1 MLGNREYQYTDTP
14 PSASTDR
21 GFGATQSLFDTS
33 PTRTLFH
40 DLDAQPQDLSQH
52 PYYGYDQ
59 DPSTAPDFTIQE
71 ADPHEASLSAAED
84 AAEES
89 ELTEGPLGEEL
100 VMLRKLNRTMATIS
114 SSLSTV
120 EANIQQFH
128 STIAQTKD
136 LIALWGDVFSETH
149 QVQGLLMDT
158 KWRGASHDRMV
169 LEERQREE
177 ERQRQLAIEEEA
189 RRAQKAANRAQAEL
203 QARPP
208 PASAP
213 TRGCGSVVR
222 GGSTRGRGRGSTIK
236 RPMPLK
242 RSTSRSQFTG

>member
-21 GFGATQSLFDTS
+21 GFEAAQSLFDTS

-40 DLDAQPQDLSQH
+40 DLDTQPQDPSQH
-52 PYYGYDQ
+52 PYYEYDQ
-59 DPSTAPDFTIQE
+59 DPSAALEFTRE
-71 ADPHEASLSAAED
+71 ADLHKTNLSAAED
-84 AAEES
+84 VAEES

-100 VMLRKLNRTMATIS
+100 VTLRKLNRIMATIS
-114 SSLSTV
+114 SSLATV
-120 EANIQQFH
+120 DANIQQFH
-128 STIAQTKD
+128 STITQTKD

-158 KWRGASHDRMV
+158 KWRGASHDRLI

-189 RRAQKAANRAQAEL
+189 RRAQEAANRAQAEL
-203 QARPP
+203 HVRPP

-213 TRGCGSVVR
+213 TRGRGSTVR
-222 GGSTRGRGRGSTIK
+222 GGITRGRGRGSTIK

-242 RSTSRSQFTG
+242 RSTSRSQFTR